1 MGCVIQFLCCHARG
15 EAGHVCF
22 LGLNLVY
29 YTFLKEIALQQGKT
43 RFGMFEDEVAELAE
57 GDQKRLWDPV
67 GCGW

>member
-1 MGCVIQFLCCHARG
+1 MLFRFAFDILK
-15 EAGHVCF
+15 
-22 LGLNLVY
+22 
-29 YTFLKEIALQQGKT
+29 FLKENSLLQQGKT